1 MQIINK
7 TIQCPQCGCI
17 AFPDAIHCPKCGSS
31 YREIKAKAEIK
42 KVFKSIDCL
51 SAQERY
57 NADNT
62 IMKAYYQ
69 LTCPHHGQVDVKAAV
84 IVPVTKCPL
93 CKGN

>member
-31 YREIKAKAEIK
+31 YRESKAKAEIK
-42 KVFKSIDCL
+42 EVFKSIDYL
-51 SAQERY
+51 STQGRD

-69 LTCPHHGQVDVKAAV
+69 LICPHHGQVDVRAAV
-84 IVPVTKCPL
+84 IVPVMKCPL
-93 CKGN
+93 CQGS